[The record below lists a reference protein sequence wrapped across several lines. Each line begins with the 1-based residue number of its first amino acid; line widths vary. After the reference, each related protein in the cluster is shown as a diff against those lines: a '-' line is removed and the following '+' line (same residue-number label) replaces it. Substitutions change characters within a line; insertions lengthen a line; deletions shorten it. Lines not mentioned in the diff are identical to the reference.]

1 MADSETETKK
11 PEGVSVAVV
20 LGLAFVATGVGM
32 LLVEKKKSGG
42 DSPGSGESRAVTPL
56 VNDTVDAM
64 LKIALHE
71 AEDVT
76 GDAVNKVRNHLFVR
90 S

>member
-64 LKIALHE
+64 LKFALHE
-71 AEDVT
+71 EKDLT
-76 GDAVNKVRNHLFVR
+76 GDPEKKERNNLLVG
-90 S
+90 